1 MLKQGKSLIMGSE
14 KRIAITGVAW
24 AIAVSI
30 LLACSAPLLA
40 QEQYSPEHPRVQES
54 VQKALKYIETQT
66 ALNPGNQVL
75 AALAIVESGKRYD
88 AVVPSSHPVVEK
100 AAKTIVD
107 EIESGKLLK
116 HDSVYYPCL
125 SLILLCDLGGEKYR
139 KQILALLEQIV
150 ESQEP
155 SGAFT
160 YKKYRG
166 QNRGD
171 TSQSQYVA
179 LAIWVAKKHGFQV
192 PDSIAQR
199 MLNWYMDVN
208 QSNGS
213 WYYDYLNGGPGEARR
228 FTLSIHAASLGTVYL
243 LADHLQLNPKSSRR
257 KKKADA
263 NIAESAEAGIA
274 LPPSVSTYVP
284 PKEGELVADKR
295 QRKISVNRGKLSSV
309 KGSANRYMAD
319 NFTPFL
325 KSWGYYYLYAFERYA
340 FFRERAEGSVRE
352 TPDWYD
358 QAAVVLF
365 DRQKEDGS
373 FKPPQRGENPFQATA
388 FATLFLVRS
397 SEVLVPPSGQGG
409 LSGGEGL
416 RPNVRLDLAAGGG
429 RIKSFDVVRG
439 LEDVMEL
446 LNSEEIDQQ
455 QFELIQDSLGKAIGQ
470 LSSDGSKNQKAQIAF
485 MRGLVTDRNYFR
497 RLIAI
502 RVLSRQQTLDNVP
515 ALIYA
520 LGDPDLRVCAEAH
533 NGLRLISRK
542 LDSIKVSD
550 EPDYSEFQSVKR
562 KWTDWY
568 LKIRPGASLLD

>member
-1 MLKQGKSLIMGSE
+1 MGSE
-14 KRIAITGVAW
+14 IRIAIFCV
-24 AIAVSI
+24 AIALSS
-30 LLACSAPLLA
+30 LFDCSNALLA
-40 QEQYSPEHPRVQES
+40 QEEYTPEHPRVQES
-54 VQKALKYIETQT
+54 VQKALKFIESRGS
-66 ALNPGNQVL
+66 LSPGNQVL

-88 AVVPSSHPVVEK
+88 AVVPTSHPMVLK
-100 AAKTIVD
+100 AAETIVED
-107 EIESGKLLK
+107 IESGKLLTE
-116 HDSVYYPCL
+116 DALYYPCL

-139 KQILALLEQIV
+139 EQILALLEKIV
-150 ESQEP
+150 EAQEP

-160 YKKYRG
+160 YRKLHG
-166 QNRGD
+166 QYRGD
-171 TSQSQYVA
+171 TSQSQYVS
-179 LAIWVAKKHGFQV
+179 LAIWVARKHGFQV
-192 PDSIAQR
+192 PDAIAQR
-199 MLNWYMDVN
+199 TLNWYLDVN
-208 QSNGS
+208 QPNGS
-213 WYYDYLNGGPGEARR
+213 WYYDYLNDGPAESRE
-228 FTLSIHAASLGTVYL
+228 FTLSIHAASIGTVYL

-257 KKKADA
+257 NKKESAK
-263 NIAESAEAGIA
+263 IAESVEAGVA

-284 PKEGELVADKR
+284 PKEGELGSNPQR
-295 QRKISVNRGKLSSV
+295 RKISVDRGKLSSV
-309 KGSANRYMAD
+309 KGAGNRFMAT
-319 NFTPFL
+319 NFEPFL

-340 FFRERAEGSVRE
+340 YFRERAEGSVRE
-352 TPDWYD
+352 IPDWYD

-373 FKPPQRGENPFQATA
+373 FRQSQRGENLFQATA

-416 RPNVRLDLAAGGG
+416 KPNVRLDLAAGGG

-446 LNSEEIDQQ
+446 LNSEEIDEQ

-502 RVLSRQQTLDNVP
+502 RVLSRQQSLDNVP

-520 LGDPDLRVCAEAH
+520 LGDPDLRVSAEAH

-550 EPDYSEFQSVKR
+550 EPDYSEFQTVKR

-568 LKIRPGASLLD
+568 LKIRPGARLLD